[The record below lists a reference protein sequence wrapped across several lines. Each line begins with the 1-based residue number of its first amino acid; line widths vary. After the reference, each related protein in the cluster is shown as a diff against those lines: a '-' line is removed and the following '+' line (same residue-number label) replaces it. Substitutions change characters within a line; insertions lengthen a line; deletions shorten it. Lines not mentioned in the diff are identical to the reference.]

1 MSTAVQPTHR
11 SSKTTAG
18 GRRSR
23 FSAKERR
30 RLVERATLRLADGV
44 SYRESAKEIG
54 VCYETFRRWRL
65 EVSGSVRL
73 RPVTTIKSAPQAAP
87 VESISLALVT
97 VAGHRVEGLEL
108 AQIVELVRALG

>member
-1 MSTAVQPTHR
+1 MTATAVHPTPAT
-11 SSKTTAG
+11 KTRRG

-23 FSAKERR
+23 FSAQDRR

-65 EVSGSVRL
+65 EQSDSSRL
-73 RPVTTIKSAPQAAP
+73 RPVRTKPTVPAVVSAPQSLRVVTAA
-87 VESISLALVT
+87 
-97 VAGHRVEGLEL
+97 GDRVEGLEL
-108 AQIVELVRALG
+108 VQVAELLRSLR